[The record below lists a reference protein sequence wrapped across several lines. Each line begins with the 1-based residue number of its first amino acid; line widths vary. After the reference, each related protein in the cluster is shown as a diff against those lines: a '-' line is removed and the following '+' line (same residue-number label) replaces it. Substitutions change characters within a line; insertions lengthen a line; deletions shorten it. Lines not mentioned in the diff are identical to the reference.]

1 MEGGSAVRDELSL
14 AAELVERELEAL
26 RAVDGVTSATAKGRT
41 SVRKPLNSMM
51 AKVRLRGR
59 SNALTVHCGLAVPD
73 LLSAVQKVSAD
84 LATIVGEAA
93 IAEGRRRAEAARADA
108 EEADAGTRASP
119 AAPGISSAQQLN
131 FFEHAKHVQTLEAK
145 LAAARGLAR
154 DADGRVKSARL
165 LVAAREAAVRE
176 AQERL
181 QPAADAAD
189 AAEEA
194 LLQAKAAVD
203 EIFGELCSLR
213 SKRQRLAEPAIES
226 AAEPEQV
233 NSVAPPH
240 YEMYKDYNLVTFQ
253 REESKEMCRRSN
265 VPRRLQSGEEQPPL
279 PRTGSSGALE
289 HWRRGLI
296 GAVQSWANGSLDNV
310 ILLIVKLMD
319 HFNIW
324 EQLYEILVER
334 KQGVLAPAAAALLA
348 A

>member
-1 MEGGSAVRDELSL
+1 MSEGGSIGLESEDGLSEP
-14 AAELVERELEAL
+14 ALVQRELDAL
-26 RAVDGVTSATAKGRT
+26 KAVAGVTSVT
-41 SVRKPLNSMM
+41 SYVRQRRQPLNKSIV
-51 AKVRLRGR
+51 KVRLEGR
-59 SNALTVHCGLAVPD
+59 KEPVTVHCSGKLPSLMQA
-73 LLSAVQKVSAD
+73 AQAAAAKV
-84 LATIVGEAA
+84 AA
-93 IAEGRRRAEAARADA
+93 ILGDEAVAEGRRRAEATRADA

-119 AAPGISSAQQLN
+119 GASSAQPQN
-131 FFEHAKHVQTLEAK
+131 FFEHAKHVQALEAK
-145 LAAARGLAR
+145 LAAARGLVR
-154 DADGRVKSARL
+154 DADGRVKSAHL

-181 QPAADAAD
+181 RPAAVAAD

-194 LLQAKAAVD
+194 LLQAKAAAD

-213 SKRQRLAEPAIES
+213 SKRQRVAEPAVP

-233 NSVAPPH
+233 SSLAPPH
-240 YEMYKDYNLVTFQ
+240 HEMYKDYNLVTFQ
-253 REESKEMCRRSN
+253 REESKEMWRRSI
-265 VPRRLQSGEEQPPL
+265 VPRRRQSGEEQPSR

-310 ILLIVKLMD
+310 IWLIVKLMD

-324 EQLYEILVER
+324 EQVYEILVER